1 MIPVGALDRKL
12 LRDLMRLWAPGL
24 AVALV
29 MACGVMT
36 IIIAVGAHR
45 SLLLTR
51 EAYYERYR
59 FAHVVAEANR
69 APLSLDKAIS
79 EIPGVASFEMRISR
93 RVLLDLPQMRE
104 PASGQVIS
112 LPAHG
117 EPRVNRLLVRRG
129 RLPEAGR
136 ANEVAV
142 NEDFAKAHAFRIGD
156 SFSAILNGRKERL
169 QITGTVLSPE
179 FIYTI
184 GPGDMVPDPRRYAI
198 LYMPEDVLGP
208 VFDRKEAF
216 NNLVLRLMPGASE
229 PAVLMAVDRL
239 LEPYGGMAAYGRKHQ
254 MSHAFLDAE
263 LDQLAA
269 MARIIPPIF
278 LLVSAF
284 LINIVLTRLVA
295 LEREQIGLLKALG
308 YYDRTIAWH
317 YAKLVIAIS
326 AVGVAIGA
334 GAGTWLGRGLARLYG
349 EFFSCPFLVFQ
360 SSPDL
365 YAIAAGIS
373 IAAAL
378 AGAMKAI
385 LSVLALDPA
394 VSMRPPAPARF
405 GRSLLARLGLSNL
418 FSKLTVMAFRQL
430 LHQPVRAAL
439 TSLGMA
445 LGVAL
450 LVTALFAR
458 DSVDF
463 MVETVF
469 WRADRQHASLA
480 FGEPAQ
486 PSVMAAVRHLPGVV
500 AAEPYLSVPVILSN
514 GNRSRRLAIT
524 GKPPATTLSRVLDA
538 SFDPMVLPSD
548 GVVISERVAQVLG
561 LTQGGTAN
569 VEVLTGRQI
578 TTTVRISAV
587 VQSFLGLGVFMDI
600 DALSRLTGEGPRV
613 GGAHLAVDT
622 AALDALYAAIKST
635 PAIASLGLQ
644 TLSRDKFRE
653 TIDRNISIMTTL
665 YLTLAIIIVF
675 GVIYNSARIQ
685 LSERARELAS
695 LRVLGFTRMEVSQ
708 VLLTEL
714 LLVVILAQ
722 PLGWALGAGFAMLVT
737 DGFASD
743 LFQIPLVLEPA
754 IFAKASLIVLAAAAG
769 SALLVRR
776 RVDRLDLIRVLK
788 TRE

>member
-1 MIPVGALDRKL
+1 MSAVGALDRKL
-12 LRDLMRLWAPGL
+12 LRDLMRLWAQGL

-69 APLSLDKAIS
+69 APLSRGKAIS

-112 LPAHG
+112 LPAHS

-216 NNLVLRLMPGASE
+216 NNLVLRLIPGASE
-229 PAVLMAVDRL
+229 PAVRMAADRL
-239 LEPYGGMAAYGRKHQ
+239 LKPYGGMAAYGRKHQ

-326 AVGVAIGA
+326 AVGI
-334 GAGTWLGRGLARLYG
+334 T
-349 EFFSCPFLVFQ
+349 
-360 SSPDL
+360 
-365 YAIAAGIS
+365 IAAGIS

-405 GRSLLARLGLSNL
+405 GRSLLARLGLANL

-538 SFDPMVLPSD
+538 SFDPTVLPSD

-561 LTQGGTAN
+561 LTRGGTAN

-622 AALDALYAAIKST
+622 NTLDALYAAIKST

-714 LLVVILAQ
+714 LLVVIVAQ